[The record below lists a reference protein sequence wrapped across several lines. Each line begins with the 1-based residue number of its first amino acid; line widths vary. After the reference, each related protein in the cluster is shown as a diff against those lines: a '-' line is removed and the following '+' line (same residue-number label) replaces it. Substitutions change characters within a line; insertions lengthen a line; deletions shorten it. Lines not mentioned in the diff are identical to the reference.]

1 MRRHSSQL
9 AVPLAALCAA
19 GCTNIYLYDE
29 RETTDIPADRTVSF
43 QGSFCTLGTDE
54 VITPIKIMLV
64 MDASGSMSVT
74 DPDGAR
80 ATAMINLFNSLP
92 NDPNVFVSVMLFSGS
107 VTSFLTPVEAPL
119 PQFQQLITMTPLDEA
134 KLVQQ
139 LLTYTTPVN
148 TPNRD
153 STDFVKPLAQVY
165 GLINQDIANYYAQVS
180 NPVTAT
186 RANYSVIFLSD
197 GHPDQPEDNLL
208 LPELGGTAVTRIA
221 ALAELAEDVRVNTV
235 HVFNPA
241 NPLFT
246 PCNFDAG
253 AGSGS
258 IFDGGVPT
266 CQTLIINQDAQR
278 LQLMAEAG
286 NGDFRDFRNNEPI
299 NFLNFAFG
307 QVRRDWIV
315 KDFVVANFSAP
326 PDSPLTDADSDSDGL
341 TDAEELAL
349 GTDPLNPDTDGDGFS
364 DYVEVK
370 FGTDAGLNPLVPNV
384 GCPPALR
391 GVDTDCDGVTDCDEQ
406 IIGSNAQVID
416 TDYDGVPDGVEWR
429 MGTQPALADMAEDPD
444 NDGLPNRAE
453 IEYHTNPLVPDV
465 TTLTQNAYRYSIVAN
480 GPPDSTGSQCF
491 NIEVD
496 NVLLANTLP
505 DIVPEKLPAG
515 IVTCGANTTV
525 PCWVQRTPTGRG
537 AGYNDI
543 YVSVAMVPG
552 DAPNDHTEIY
562 QFRAQQARFPVGG
575 IRSPV
580 DGVMPLQPSDLIP
593 GCLAPGQ
600 SGTGGP

>member
-1 MRRHSSQL
+1 MRRHTSQL
-9 AVPLAALCAA
+9 ILALPALLAGA
-19 GCTNIYLYDE
+19 GCTDSFLYDE
-29 RETTDIPADRTVSF
+29 RETTTIPADRTVSLE
-43 QGSFCTLGTDE
+43 GSFCTLGTDQ

-74 DPDGAR
+74 DPNGTR

-107 VTSFLTPVEAPL
+107 VTTFLTPIANPQ
-119 PQFQQLITMTPLDEA
+119 PQFQQLITMTDLDKA

-139 LLTYTTPVN
+139 LLTYTTPLNV
-148 TPNRD
+148 PNRD
-153 STDFVKPLAQVY
+153 STDFVKPLSEVF
-165 GLINQDIANYYAQVS
+165 GLVNQDIATYYAMAA

-186 RANYSVIFLSD
+186 RANYSIIFLSD

-208 LPELGGTAVTRIA
+208 LPQLGGTAVTRIR

-241 NPLFT
+241 NPLYT

-253 AGSGS
+253 AGMGS

-266 CQTLIINQDAQR
+266 CSTLIINQDAQR

-286 NGDFRDFRNNEPI
+286 GGDFRDFRNNEPI
-299 NFLNFAFG
+299 NFLNFKFG

-315 KDFVVANFSAP
+315 KDFTVSNFSAP
-326 PDSPLTDADSDSDGL
+326 PDSPIDQADSDSDGL
-341 TDAEELAL
+341 TDWEEINVY
-349 GTDPLNPDTDGDGFS
+349 GTDPLNADTDGDGFS

-370 FGTDAGLNPLVPNV
+370 FGSDAGLNPLVPNI

-416 TDYDGVPDGVEWR
+416 TDYDGIPDGVEWR
-429 MGTQPALADMAEDPD
+429 LGTQPSLDDMGEDPD
-444 NDGLPNRAE
+444 NDGLLNRSE
-453 IEYHTNPLVPDV
+453 VDFHTNPLVPDV
-465 TTLTQNAYRYSIVAN
+465 AQLTQNSYRYSVVAN

-491 NIEVD
+491 TVRVD
-496 NVLLANTLP
+496 NVLLVNTLP
-505 DIVPEKLPAG
+505 DLVPEKGPPANPTMMG
-515 IVTCGANTTV
+515 WV
-525 PCWVQRTPTGRG
+525 PRTPTGRG

-543 YVSVAMVPG
+543 YVSLAMVPA
-552 DAPNDHTEIY
+552 DAPTDHTEIR
-562 QFRAQQARFPVGG
+562 QFRVQQVRFPVGG

-580 DGVMPLQPSDLIP
+580 DGVIPMQPTDLIAGCVSQP
-593 GCLAPGQ
+593 GTA
-600 SGTGGP
+600 GP